1 MSPVRKDAQLGGIDT
16 EEVRAELADL
26 DLFDVPDLVALMTT
40 ESTRATDAVVAA
52 CDQIAK
58 AVAGVAGKLAAG
70 GRLIYVGA
78 GTAGRLGV
86 LDAAEA
92 GPTFDVG
99 AGLILAVLAG
109 GDDAFIRPKEG
120 AEDDL
125 DAGVAALVDLVCSDN
140 DAVVGISASGRTPFV
155 IGALNH
161 ARSVGA
167 LSIGVVCSRKSAIA
181 DAAELAIEL
190 LVGGEVI
197 AGSTRLNAGTAQ
209 KITLNVISTA
219 VMVQLG
225 KTYGN
230 LMVDLRPTN
239 EKLRDR
245 AVRIVA
251 SVARTTPEKAKEA
264 LESCGW
270 RTKVA
275 CVLAAT
281 GLGVTDAA
289 ELLETAGGR
298 LRTALDAAHVGGAR
312 PARPTVTRS
321 GRQRRLGAS
330 AFLQNGR
337 LVPGDVA
344 VADGNVVAIGLSPG
358 TGGIAV
364 PGLVDLQVNGYAG
377 IDVLAASVEELAT
390 LGSALARDGVV
401 FYQPTLISSDL
412 ASTQRA
418 LRTIEELS
426 GRHHDGARVIGVHL
440 EGPFVSPLRAGTH
453 PIERLKEPDL
463 ELLRSLLESG
473 PVTMVTIAPELA
485 GALELVA
492 ECRRRGIVVSFGH
505 SDADA
510 AQAQRGFEQGG
521 QAVTHVFNAMAPLS
535 ARAPGLAGAA
545 LADPR
550 VTVQVIADGVHLAD
564 GMVQLVVSAAR
575 GRWSLVSDAT
585 AASGFGDGELFLGEV
600 PVVAKGGVVRR
611 LDGTIAGS
619 AAKLLDG
626 VRYLANLGLPLGDVL
641 SAATVR
647 PAALVGR
654 HDLGRIALN
663 EPAHLVLLG
672 DDLEVDTTI
681 VGGRSV

>member
-1 MSPVRKDAQLGGIDT
+1 
-16 EEVRAELADL
+16 
-26 DLFDVPDLVALMTT
+26 
-40 ESTRATDAVVAA
+40 
-52 CDQIAK
+52 
-58 AVAGVAGKLAAG
+58 
-70 GRLIYVGA
+70 
-78 GTAGRLGV
+78 
-86 LDAAEA
+86 
-92 GPTFDVG
+92 
-99 AGLILAVLAG
+99 
-109 GDDAFIRPKEG
+109 
-120 AEDDL
+120 
-125 DAGVAALVDLVCSDN
+125 
-140 DAVVGISASGRTPFV
+140 
-155 IGALNH
+155 
-161 ARSVGA
+161 
-167 LSIGVVCSRKSAIA
+167 
-181 DAAELAIEL
+181 
-190 LVGGEVI
+190 
-197 AGSTRLNAGTAQ
+197 
-209 KITLNVISTA
+209 
-219 VMVQLG
+219 
-225 KTYGN
+225 
-230 LMVDLRPTN
+230 
-239 EKLRDR
+239 
-245 AVRIVA
+245 
-251 SVARTTPEKAKEA
+251 
-264 LESCGW
+264 
-270 RTKVA
+270 
-275 CVLAAT
+275 
-281 GLGVTDAA
+281 
-289 ELLETAGGR
+289 
-298 LRTALDAAHVGGAR
+298 
-312 PARPTVTRS
+312 
-321 GRQRRLGAS
+321 
-330 AFLQNGR
+330 
-337 LVPGDVA
+337 
-344 VADGNVVAIGLSPG
+344 
-358 TGGIAV
+358 
-364 PGLVDLQVNGYAG
+364 
-377 IDVLAASVEELAT
+377 
-390 LGSALARDGVV
+390 V
-401 FYQPTLISSDL
+401 FYQPTLISSAL
-412 ASTQRA
+412 ASTQAA

-641 SAATVR
+641 SAATAR

-654 HDLGRIALN
+654 HDLGRIGLN